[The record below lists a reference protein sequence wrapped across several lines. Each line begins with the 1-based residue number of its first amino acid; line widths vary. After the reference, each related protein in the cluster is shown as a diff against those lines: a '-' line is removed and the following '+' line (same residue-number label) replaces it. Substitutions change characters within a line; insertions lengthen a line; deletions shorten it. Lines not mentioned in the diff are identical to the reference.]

1 MPTILVVEDEEQVR
15 VLAES
20 ILQDAGYDVIS
31 AVGVE
36 GSQAL
41 LNGDKTIDLL
51 FVDLI
56 LSQDHEAGLLV
67 AKQARDSSPG
77 LPILYTSGLAINDG
91 MKALFVEPYLF
102 LPKPYTAE
110 QLIESVKYLFVRTM
124 PHEPLQ
130 FPDAEPPSSAQP

>member
-20 ILQDAGYDVIS
+20 ILQDAGYDVVS

-41 LNGDKTIDLL
+41 LNSEKPVDLL

-56 LSQDHEAGLLV
+56 LSKDPEAGLLV
-67 AKQARDSSPG
+67 AKHARESIVR

-110 QLIESVKYLFVRTM
+110 QLIQSVKYLFARTSARK
-124 PHEPLQ
+124 PLQ
-130 FPDAEPPSSAQP
+130 FPDAEPPSNAQP

>member
-67 AKQARDSSPG
+67 AKQARDSSAG

-91 MKALFVEPYLF
+91 MKALLSSR
-102 LPKPYTAE
+102 TCSCRN
-110 QLIESVKYLFVRTM
+110 LI
-124 PHEPLQ
+124 
-130 FPDAEPPSSAQP
+130 QPNN